1 MGLTNRQAARRPRW
15 RLAAA
20 VAAGGWALVVV
31 WTSLAPVD
39 PGATPVLPLSDKW
52 LHALAYTVLGFLV
65 TLAMRTRRPVLV
77 LSSIVALGLA
87 LEVVQGQTGYRTYDL
102 IDLLADGVGGFGG
115 ILAATGLLEIT
126 ERRAA
131 PPEGGD

>member
-1 MGLTNRQAARRPRW
+1 M
-15 RLAAA
+15 
-20 VAAGGWALVVV
+20 AAGGWALVVV